1 VTGFPLRTSNV
12 TAQKDTKL
20 SERLKLMIRWD
31 YQNAFHTFNF
41 NPPSTAVDFQN
52 PRTFGKV
59 TGDITT
65 TSIGAQ
71 PLMHLTVALSW

>member
-1 VTGFPLRTSNV
+1 VTGLPLRTSNV

-20 SERLKLMIRWD
+20 TERFRLLVRWD
-31 YQNAFHTFNF
+31 YQNAFHTYNF
-41 NPPSTAVDFQN
+41 NSPTTTVDFQN

-65 TSIGAQ
+65 TAIGAQ
-71 PLMHLTVALSW
+71 PLMHLTLALSW